1 MKKQE
6 RDNNL
11 IILVN
16 KVKDLVLR
24 SLVIDLFRKCNVNLM
39 GIKNIQLHCIQTF
52 KEMILNLKIQVKM
65 NITISI

>member
-16 KVKDLVLR
+16 KVKDSVLR
-24 SLVIDLFRKCNVNLM
+24 SLVIDLFRKCKVNLM
-39 GIKNIQLHCIQTF
+39 GIKNIQLYCIQTF
-52 KEMILNLKIQVKM
+52 MEMILNQKIQVKM

>member
-24 SLVIDLFRKCNVNLM
+24 SLVIDLFRKCIVNLM

-52 KEMILNLKIQVKM
+52 MEMILNLKIQVKM

>member
-6 RDNNL
+6 QDNNL

-24 SLVIDLFRKCNVNLM
+24 SLVIDLFRKCIVNLM

-52 KEMILNLKIQVKM
+52 MEMILNLKIQVKM

>member
-16 KVKDLVLR
+16 KVKDSVLR
-24 SLVIDLFRKCNVNLM
+24 SLVIDLFRKCKVNLM

-52 KEMILNLKIQVKM
+52 MEMILNLKIQVKM
-65 NITISI
+65 NITIFI